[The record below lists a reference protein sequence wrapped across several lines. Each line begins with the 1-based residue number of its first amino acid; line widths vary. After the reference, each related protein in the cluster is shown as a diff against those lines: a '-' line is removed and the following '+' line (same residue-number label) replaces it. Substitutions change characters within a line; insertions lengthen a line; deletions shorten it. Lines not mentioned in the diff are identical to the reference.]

1 MRGSRYMF
9 LLLSREKKESTGKAG
24 KDREEVAHMKKKN
37 AVGIGAAWFLLGVCA
52 CSVCASEQAEDL
64 ENPAM
69 VVQDSQ
75 VAQSNEMAEKE
86 EVVQDWMV
94 PVYADELKNGSYE
107 IQAASSSSMFYVE
120 ECVLTV
126 KDGTMTAVMTM
137 GGQGYLKV
145 YMGTGEEAVVAS
157 EEEYIPFVE
166 REDGRHTYEVPVEA
180 LDCGIACTAFS
191 KNRQKWYDRTLV
203 FEASSLPLEAFQEP
217 RWTTPESLELE
228 DGSYTIEVALEGFG
242 KAQVESPAALYISE
256 GEAEAEI
263 VFGSSN
269 YDYVLVND
277 VKYELWDT
285 EGNSAFRIP
294 VTGFDYNIPIVAD
307 SIALGTPREIAYIL
321 KFDSATITKTE

>member
-1 MRGSRYMF
+1 
-9 LLLSREKKESTGKAG
+9 
-24 KDREEVAHMKKKN
+24 MKKKN
-37 AVGIGAAWFLLGVCA
+37 AAGIGAAWFLLGVCA
-52 CSVCASEQAEDL
+52 CSVCASEQVENL
-64 ENPAM
+64 ENSAT

-75 VAQSNEMAEKE
+75 VAQSNEMAAQE

-94 PVYADELKNGSYE
+94 PVYADELKDGSYE
-107 IQAASSSSMFYVE
+107 IQVASSSSMFYVE

-145 YMGTGEEAVVAS
+145 YMGTGEEAVAAS

-203 FEASSLPLEAFQEP
+203 FEASSLPLEAFAQL
-217 RWTTPESLELE
+217 RWTTPESLGLE
-228 DGSYTIEVALEGFG
+228 DGDYTIEVVLEGAG
-242 KAQVESPAALYISE
+242 KAQVESPAALHISE
-256 GEAEAEI
+256 GKAVADI
-263 VFGSSN
+263 IFGSSN
-269 YDYVLVND
+269 YDYVLVDNE
-277 VKYELWDT
+277 KYELLNT

-294 VTGFDYNIPIVAD
+294 VTGFDYNLPIVAD
-307 SIALGTPREIAYIL
+307 SIALETPREIAYTL
-321 KFDSATITKTE
+321 KFDSTTIIEAKKWVEK